1 MNKSVTPSLKLPN
14 GSKKLLLHTCCAPC
28 SSAVIEALMQ
38 SEIDFTI
45 YYYNPNI
52 HPVAEYLARKNESQK
67 YATKLGITFIDDDYD
82 PKMWFQRTRG
92 LEFEPERG
100 KRCTVCFD
108 IRLAQTARYA
118 AAHGYQVI
126 TSTLGISRWKN
137 LQQVNECGLRAVE
150 KIAGVTYWD
159 HNWRKNGGSTR
170 TAEITKAEGFYRQE
184 YCGCAYSLRDTNRH
198 RKATGREIIQPFP
211 VDSLQD

>member
-1 MNKSVTPSLKLPN
+1 
-14 GSKKLLLHTCCAPC
+14 
-28 SSAVIEALMQ
+28 MQ